1 MTVRITWWG
10 HATTTIELDGT
21 RILTD
26 PLLSGRLAH
35 LRRIGGPDP
44 APDVLQADAV
54 LISHL
59 HGDHLHLPSLRRLAP
74 TIRII
79 APRGT
84 ARLVARAAPRLS
96 DQLEEIELDG
106 EITVGA
112 VTIRAVDAAHDPKR
126 LPLSRHTAPA
136 LGFVLSRLSRLD
148 RQSGP
153 GGPDGPDQDGP
164 PETVWFAGDT
174 GLFDAMSDIGP
185 VQVAIVPVG
194 GWGPTL
200 GEEHL
205 DPARAAAAVR
215 RVGARD
221 AVPIHFGTFWPM
233 GLRRVQPAVYE
244 KLFLSPGRRF
254 VDELARACPDARAHL
269 LQAGDSI
276 QVQP

>member
-1 MTVRITWWG
+1 MTVQITWWG
-10 HATTTIELDGT
+10 HATTTIELAGT

-44 APDVLQADAV
+44 APDALRADAV
-54 LISHL
+54 VISHL
-59 HGDHLHLPSLRRLAP
+59 HGDHLHLPSLRRLP
-74 TIRII
+74 PSMRIV

-84 ARLVARAAPRLS
+84 ARLIARAASSLS
-96 DQLEEIELDG
+96 DQLEEIDLDG
-106 EITVGA
+106 TVAVGP
-112 VTIRAVDAAHDPKR
+112 VTIRAVAAAHDHKR
-126 LPLSRHTAPA
+126 LPLSRHAAPA
-136 LGFVLSRLSRLD
+136 LGFVLSG
-148 RQSGP
+148 GP
-153 GGPDGPDQDGP
+153 GDASDDPADTAQAA
-164 PETVWFAGDT
+164 ETIWFAGDT
-174 GLFDAMSDIGP
+174 GLFDAMGDIGP
-185 VQVAIVPVG
+185 VQVAVVPVG

-205 DPARAAAAVR
+205 DPTRAAEAVR

-254 VDELARACPDARAHL
+254 VDELERACPGTRAHL
-269 LQAGDSI
+269 LQAGDSM

>member
-10 HATTTIELDGT
+10 HATTTIELAGA

-35 LRRIGGPDP
+35 LRRIGGPEP
-44 APDVLQADAV
+44 TPDALQADAV
-54 LISHL
+54 VISHL

-74 TIRII
+74 TMPII

-84 ARLVARAAPRLS
+84 ARLLARAAPTLS
-96 DQLEEIELDG
+96 DQLEEIDLDG
-106 EITVGA
+106 ETMVGA
-112 VTIRAVDAAHDPKR
+112 LSIRAVEAAHDLKR
-126 LPLSRHTAPA
+126 LPLSRYTAPA
-136 LGFVLSRLSRLD
+136 VGFVLTSPSG
-148 RQSGP
+148 SGGP
-153 GGPDGPDQDGP
+153 GGSGGSGVPA
-164 PETVWFAGDT
+164 ETVWFAGDT
-174 GLFDAMSDIGP
+174 GLFDAMGDIGP
-185 VQVAIVPVG
+185 VQVAVVPVG

-205 DPARAAAAVR
+205 DPARAAEAVR

-254 VDELARACPDARAHL
+254 VDELERACPGAHAHL